1 MTFFGITLVIFF
13 KLHLLSFVSNIY
25 FILPIVYI
33 CLGSLTLIN
42 SFYGIFAVLSQ
53 RTTQININAVCH
65 GLLGNYRLILHYR
78 QYTEIQNIF
87 IIITVIGSL
96 YSIIITFELRSS
108 ISAQDIYAQSQKFSA
123 IYGHSSGSKA
133 LDNLQQYYMCCG
145 GNSNF
150 KAIPNDFGHIFIF
163 FNQFFSF
170 DFLFLFSK
178 EIVLSCGKFIY

>member
-78 QYTEIQNIF
+78 QYTEYF
-87 IIITVIGSL
+87 LLLSITVIGSL

-123 IYGHSSGSKA
+123 LYGHSSGSKA

-150 KAIPNDFGHIFIF
+150 KAIPNDFDHIFKF
-163 FNQFFSF
+163 FYQFFSF

-178 EIVLSCGKFIY
+178 EVVLSCGKLIY

>member
-53 RTTQININAVCH
+53 RTTQININALCH
-65 GLLGNYRLILHYR
+65 GLLGNYRLILQTIYR
-78 QYTEIQNIF
+78 IF
-87 IIITVIGSL
+87 LLLFITVIGSL

-123 IYGHSSGSKA
+123 LYGHSSGSKA

-170 DFLFLFSK
+170 DFLLLFSK